1 MFRVLIPKWE
11 SCESNGKEF
20 VIYWIQVYDTTDG
33 KCDTIRKRYR
43 DFHRLNKKIKKLI
56 NISSVFP
63 PKKVRNN
70 MNHKFVEQR
79 REALEKYLQN
89 ILRMDSIPK
98 EVLEFLNVS
107 NDCYLR
113 LEREPIVP
121 HLHESNQ
128 MNTNH
133 MNTNSINYSNRIS
146 SNEME
151 SNGIRYE
158 SNSYPMIAFKHDI
171 NNICCSTISQRSSSS
186 SLNDIIINGVIDG
199 FYYM

>member
-11 SCESNGKEF
+11 SCQSNGKDF
-20 VIYWIQVYDTTDG
+20 VLYWIEVLDTTDG
-33 KCDTIRKRYR
+33 KSDTIRKRYR

-56 NISSVFP
+56 NIPSVFP

-70 MNHKFVEQR
+70 MNHKFIEQR

-121 HLHESNQ
+121 LLHESK
-128 MNTNH
+128 H
-133 MNTNSINYSNRIS
+133 MNNNFSNNSINYLNRIS
-146 SNEME
+146 SNEID

-171 NNICCSTISQRSSSS
+171 NNICYSTISQRSSSS